1 MKRIT
6 ITIDD
11 DIYTSLVDYAAETC
25 KEDLTRLSV
34 SRAIRK
40 LLANRLEELSYLP
53 AGKTVEEDDERE
65 LDEHKKTN
73 QHQSLRVHTVLASH
87 EKSSSGSRSK

>member
-11 DIYTSLVDYAAETC
+11 EIYTSLVDYAAQTC

-40 LLANRLEELSYLP
+40 LLANRLEELNYLP
-53 AGKTVEEDDERE
+53 E
-65 LDEHKKTN
+65 
-73 QHQSLRVHTVLASH
+73 SH
-87 EKSSSGSRSK
+87 ENYDAAAKKATPQQLPPRQILATHGKK

>member
-11 DIYTSLVDYAAETC
+11 EIYTSLVDYAAETC

-40 LLANRLEELSYLP
+40 LLASRLEELRYISIS
-53 AGKTVEEDDERE
+53 ANQRGFDHGKRKSK
-65 LDEHKKTN
+65 LS
-73 QHQSLRVHTVLASH
+73 QSHGL
-87 EKSSSGSRSK
+87 